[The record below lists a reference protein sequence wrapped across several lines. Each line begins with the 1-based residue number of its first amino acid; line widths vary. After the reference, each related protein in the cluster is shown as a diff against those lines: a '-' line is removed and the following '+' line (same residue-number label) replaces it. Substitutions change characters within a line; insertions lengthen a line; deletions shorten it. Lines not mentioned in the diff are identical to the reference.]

1 MITLPFKFYFHVLR
15 HKVLVDWSAAEV
27 QHIIDEINLRF
38 QSFHLCA
45 LQKPINVTNRET
57 NKKVHGSD
65 GEEENIYENEK
76 VSCSCKNE

>member
-1 MITLPFKFYFHVLR
+1 MTLPFKFYFHVLR

-45 LQKPINVTNRET
+45 LQKPINVTNRKT
-57 NKKVHGSD
+57 NKKVHGGD
-65 GEEENIYENEK
+65 GEEENISRYEK
-76 VSCSCKNE
+76 VSCP